1 MRILACNAPSG
12 HLEPAPI
19 TSLPLG
25 SIVGNSEV
33 SAFWGED
40 DGYYVKAVKTDNAG
54 EAQWYRWEGE
64 SVEESSRDLAERIAI
79 GKMMSSIIPLGG
91 GRVAFPIGSTGRRV
105 YRVWRTGSD
114 AGSRTTIRE
123 VRAARSRRQPA

>member
-1 MRILACNAPSG
+1 MRIHPCNAPSG
-12 HLEPAPI
+12 DLESAPI

-40 DGYYVKAVKTDNAG
+40 DAYYVKAERSDVT
-54 EAQWYRWEGE
+54 QWYRWENE
-64 SVEESSRDLAERIAI
+64 SVEETSRDVAERLAI
-79 GKMMSSIIPLGG
+79 GKMMSSIIPIGG

-105 YRVWRTGSD
+105 YRVWRTGSE

-123 VRAARSRRQPA
+123 VRVGRSRRQPA

>member
-1 MRILACNAPSG
+1 MRIHPCSAPSG
-12 HLEPAPI
+12 HLESAPI

-40 DGYYVKAVKTDNAG
+40 DAYYVKAERSDVT
-54 EAQWYRWEGE
+54 QWYRWENE
-64 SVEESSRDLAERIAI
+64 SVEETSRDVAERLAI

-123 VRAARSRRQPA
+123 VRVGRSRRQPA